1 MRGGAYALAVVAMLA
16 AETAIAHGP
25 QIQLTNDGGK
35 IVTRQIYEDPP
46 YSTTL
51 SPPTSVYVMRLL
63 DFDGVL
69 YSRPNN
75 EIDPI
80 LNVAAFPSGPGF
92 AYGYDLADGG
102 PQLFQSG
109 STLTLGFTSGLKR
122 WDGAA
127 FVDAGA
133 TQLKAFRGSN
143 VNITSPSENF
153 ATTSDSGPF
162 DTLALPT
169 VLTNYGPDGAEVHA
183 SLRFA
188 MLGDGA
194 DPLSATPDGVYLVG
208 LQMSSSQPGLAP
220 SDPYYFVLYKNV
232 SSAAVSSAV
241 ESLGVPV
248 GQVQWTTVPEPTAA
262 TCLLVG
268 AALVRAGSFRRLRR
282 GTWP

>member
-1 MRGGAYALAVVAMLA
+1 MRPGAYALAVVAILA
-16 AETAIAHGP
+16 AESAVAHGP

-35 IVTRQIYEDPP
+35 IVTRQVFENGP

-51 SPPTSVYVMRLL
+51 SPITSVYVMPLL
-63 DFDGVL
+63 GFDGVL

-102 PQLFQSG
+102 PQLFESG
-109 STLTLGFTSGLKR
+109 STLTLTFTTSFER

-133 TQLKAFRGSN
+133 TQFKAFRGSN
-143 VNITSPSENF
+143 VNITSPPENF
-153 ATTSDSGPF
+153 ATTSGGGPF
-162 DTLALPT
+162 DSLSLPT
-169 VLTNYGPDGAEVHA
+169 VATNYGSEGAEVHT

-194 DPLSATPDGVYLVG
+194 DPLSTTPNGVYRVG
-208 LQMSSSQPGLAP
+208 LQLSSSQNGLAP

-232 SSAAVSSAV
+232 SAATVTAAIDL
-241 ESLGVPV
+241 LGIPA
-248 GQVQWTTVPEPTAA
+248 GRIQWTAVPEPATAILF
-262 TCLLVG
+262 LLAIMLANVG
-268 AALVRAGSFRRLRR
+268 RLGRSRRS
-282 GTWP
+282 GQP